1 MLYLRAALVWVL
13 ILVLAIVNGGFRES
27 VLVPRFGI
35 PAGQLVSGLLLI
47 GCILVVSYLLVPRL
61 GARSRGQLLGIG
73 VLWLALTL
81 VFEFGFGLVQGE
93 SWSELFAAYTFR
105 DGNIWPV
112 VLAITLVAP
121 VLAGRRDRTHA

>member
-35 PAGQLVSGLLLI
+35 HAGQLISGLLLI